1 MKRLTFILIVSLLL
15 AVSCTKEDVFNTYDI
30 AFEETITH
38 NKNVEVTFQDIQDS
52 RCPTD
57 VVCVWEGQAEVS
69 LSVFFDSD
77 DAPTIVSLIERVGHA
92 ELAETTVNG
101 YHFKLLEVNPYPD
114 SAGNPPQK
122 EDYTIRLL
130 IEAE

>member
-1 MKRLTFILIVSLLL
+1 MKRLTFILIASLFL

-77 DAPTIVSLIERVGHA
+77 DAPTIVNLIERVGYA

-101 YHFKLLEVNPYPD
+101 YHFKLLEVNPYPN
-114 SAGNPPQK
+114 SATNPPQK